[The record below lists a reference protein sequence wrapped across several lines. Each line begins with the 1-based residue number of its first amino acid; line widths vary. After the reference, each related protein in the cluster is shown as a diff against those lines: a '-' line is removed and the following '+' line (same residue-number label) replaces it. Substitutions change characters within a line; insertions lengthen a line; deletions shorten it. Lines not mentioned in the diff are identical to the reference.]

1 MRKRLFLVII
11 IFAVIISA
19 CNNTK
24 TKKSISKPE
33 IDKDSIIVDNLNQLS
48 WKASATNFEEAKMFA
63 DSALQ
68 ISKQIGYEDGI
79 GKSYSRIALA
89 YDYKGSYDTAFVFFD
104 KAIKVLNQT
113 NNKSELAK
121 VYNNIGASYYVRAKY
136 VDAISFYQKSLTIR
150 EELNDKKGIG
160 QSLNNMGLL
169 YRIQKNYP
177 KAIEYYKKSIE
188 IRTLVN
194 DSTGIL
200 YAEQNLAVVFEKIE
214 QYDSALYHYNK
225 AIHFSKMLNDSVSL
239 GANLTNACI
248 LNKNNDNFELAIQ
261 QAEQAEKILRNT
273 NEKHALA
280 YSIAS
285 YADLYL
291 NTKQLNK
298 ALKYATEGLQLS
310 KELNFPDLMQSCYS
324 VIANTYAQLGDYQ
337 SAYKYNKL
345 YASTKDSILTIRS
358 SEQLKELQTKYETK
372 KKEQQIQQLI
382 SEKQIERLK
391 AEKQKLLAITF
402 GTLVI
407 LTIGLL
413 LIINRQN
420 RLKRKRREEE
430 LKHRL
435 FRSQMNPHF
444 IFNALSSIQN
454 YIYINEPNEAS
465 RYLSNFSALM
475 RDILE
480 GSAND
485 YISLEQELNIV
496 TNYCKLQKMRK
507 NDIFDYVIENNI
519 DGEYVLPP
527 MLAQPFI
534 ENATIHAFKGF
545 QHKGLITIRYYVKDH
560 FFNIEIEDNGVGYN
574 PDKNHPGSHK
584 SVAIELTQKRIQMLN
599 TKKQKASMGIHSI
612 NGNGNTGT
620 IVRIKIPLEKCLKF

>member
-1 MRKRLFLVII
+1 MRKCLFLIII
-11 IFAVIISA
+11 IFAVIVSA
-19 CNNTK
+19 CNNKNTK
-24 TKKSISKPE
+24 NTISKPE
-33 IDKDSIIVDNLNQLS
+33 IDNDSTIVERLNQLS
-48 WKASATNFEEAKMFA
+48 WKASATNFEKAKMFA

-68 ISKQIGYEDGI
+68 ISKRIGYEDGI

-136 VDAISFYQKSLTIR
+136 VDAISYYQKSLTIR
-150 EELNDKKGIG
+150 EELDDKKGIG

-248 LNKNNDNFELAIQ
+248 LNKNNDNFELAIE
-261 QAEQAEKILRNT
+261 QAEQAEQILRKT

-291 NTKQLNK
+291 NSQQLNK

-345 YASTKDSILTIRS
+345 YASTKDSTLNIRS
-358 SEQLKELQTKYETK
+358 SEQLKELQTKYETE
-372 KKEQQIQQLI
+372 KKEQEI
-382 SEKQIERLK
+382 EKLT
-391 AEKQKLLAITF
+391 AEKEIEKLKTQKQRLITSILGF
-402 GTLVI
+402 LVLFI
-407 LTIGLL
+407 VGLS

-444 IFNALSSIQN
+444 IFNALASIQN
-454 YIYINEPNEAS
+454 YIYTNEPDEAAA
-465 RYLSNFSALM
+465 YLSNFSALM

-480 GSAND
+480 GSATEC
-485 YISLEQELNIV
+485 IPVEQELNIV
-496 TNYCKLQKMRK
+496 SNYCKLQKMRK

-534 ENATIHAFKGF
+534 ENATIHAYKGV
-545 QHKGLITIRYYVKDH
+545 QYKGLITIRYYVKNH
-560 FFNIEIEDNGVGYN
+560 LFYIEVEDNGIGYA
-574 PDKNHPGSHK
+574 PEKSHSDSHK
-584 SVAIELTQKRIQMLN
+584 SVAIELTQKRIALLN
-599 TKKQKASMGIHSI
+599 TKKQKASMEIHSI
-612 NGNGNTGT
+612 NDNENTGT
-620 IVRIKIPLEKCLKF
+620 IVRIKIPLENCLKF